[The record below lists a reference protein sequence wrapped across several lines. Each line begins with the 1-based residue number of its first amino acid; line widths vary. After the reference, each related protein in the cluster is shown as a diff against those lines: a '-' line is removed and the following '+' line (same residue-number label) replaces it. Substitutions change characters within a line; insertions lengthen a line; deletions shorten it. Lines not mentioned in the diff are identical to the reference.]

1 MYRIDEDN
9 SVVIVVAIGARIPG
23 DFRDI
28 YQLAAHLLRD
38 NSLE

>member
-23 DFRDI
+23 DSKDI
-28 YQLAAHLLRD
+28 YQLAAHLLMD